1 MFQALTSRLEDI
13 FSSLRRRGKVS
24 EQDIKTVMREV
35 KLALLEADVN
45 FKVVKEFVKK
55 VRERAMGQEV
65 MQSLTPAQ
73 QVIKVVRDEL
83 VVVMGSTVQKLDLGD
98 KRPAVL
104 LLVGLNGSGKTT
116 TCAKLAVHLKSKG
129 NKPLMVAA
137 DIYRPAA
144 IKQLQILG
152 EQSGIP
158 VFQMGE
164 GHQVVDIVKA
174 ALRNASA
181 AGNDV
186 VLIDSAGR
194 LHVNEELMQE
204 LEGLIAEV
212 PPSETLLVADA
223 TTGQDAVNVAT
234 EFNRRLAIDGTVLT
248 KLDGDARGGAALSI
262 RSVTGKPIKFVGL
275 GEKIDAIEPFYPDRM
290 ASRILGMGDILT
302 LIDKVETTVDH
313 EKARELE
320 KKLRKMDFSLQ
331 DFLEQLQ
338 QMKKLGP
345 LDQLLDMVPGFSSMA
360 RKMKGFKVDD
370 RQLKR
375 IEAIILSMTPGE
387 RSDPGVICGS
397 RRRRI
402 ASGSGTTVSE
412 INRLLKQFQEMK
424 KMMKKMTSMTGSM
437 KLGPGM
443 FPFG

>member
-1 MFQALTSRLEDI
+1 MTSRLEDI

>member
-1 MFQALTSRLEDI
+1 VFQALTSRLEDI

-55 VRERAMGQEV
+55 VRERALGQEV

-116 TCAKLAVHLKSKG
+116 TCAKLAVHLQSKG

-144 IKQLQILG
+144 IKQLQVLG

-164 GHQVVDIVKA
+164 GHKVVDIVKA

-186 VLIDSAGR
+186 VLVDSAGR

-262 RSVTGKPIKFVGL
+262 RAVTGKPIKFVGL

-302 LIDKVETTVDH
+302 LIDKVETTVDQ

-320 KKLRKMDFSLQ
+320 QKLRKMDFSLQ

-345 LDQLLDMVPGFSSMA
+345 LDQLMDMVPGFSSMA

-387 RSDPGVICGS
+387 RNDPGVICGS

-424 KMMKKMTSMTGSM
+424 KLMKKMTSMTGPM